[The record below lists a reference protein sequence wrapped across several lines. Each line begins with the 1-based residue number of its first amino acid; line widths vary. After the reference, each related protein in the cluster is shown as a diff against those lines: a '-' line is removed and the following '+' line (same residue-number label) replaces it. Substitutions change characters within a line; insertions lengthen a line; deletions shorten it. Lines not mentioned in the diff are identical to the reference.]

1 MGANQPYKETDSSK
15 KTYDLLVC
23 IVSRRFLAELE
34 LKFVNQSVKY
44 GTGSV
49 RGQCSL
55 ARVPICLCLH
65 PIPGREYQDTV
76 TITPGVTIQQSIG
89 VARKSIGIYPCDGIL
104 G

>member
-1 MGANQPYKETDSSK
+1 MGANQPYKETDSSE
-15 KTYDLLVC
+15 KTYDLLVR
-23 IVSRRFLAELE
+23 IVSRFLAQLE

-65 PIPGREYQDTV
+65 PIPGREYQDAL